1 LPAAWYAS
9 PALIRRA
16 NEWRR
21 FAAAVFLTEGF
32 MVRAFL
38 ICVIGLCAHAA
49 AQTLSPA
56 VKSVVK
62 VDAPVVALTHVRVID
77 GTGAA
82 AREDQTVVI
91 SAGKIASV
99 GDAGSANVPN
109 GAQMLDLHG
118 YSVIPGLVGM
128 HDHLFYPMG
137 SGVFGEMAYSF
148 PRLYLAGGVTTI
160 RTTGALEPYTDLEL
174 RKSIDAGQTPGPKM
188 HVTGPY
194 LEGSGSWAIQMH
206 QLRGPEDAAKTVNFW
221 LDAGVDDFKAYM
233 FITREELG
241 AAIQAA
247 HKRGAKVTGHLCAV
261 TFREAADLGI
271 DDLEH
276 GLFVDTEFL
285 PDKKPDQCPERS
297 EDPIAMAKLDPN
309 AGPLYDTIQYLV
321 QHHVAVT
328 STLPVFEMGSF
339 SGRPTLQK
347 RVLDALSPD
356 SRSAFLA
363 NRIRS
368 SDANYLKQRWG
379 SEVSPWPAAFKK
391 EEEFEYAFSKAGGL
405 LLAGLDPTG
414 MGGVIAGFGDQ
425 REVELLVEAKFTP
438 LEAIHIATYNGAQY
452 LGELD
457 RIGTIAPGKQA
468 DLVVIKGD
476 PSTKIEDIENVE
488 TVFKNGVGYDSGKL
502 VESVRGA
509 VGSR

>member
-1 LPAAWYAS
+1 MRS
-9 PALIRRA
+9 FVALILVGCSA
-16 NEWRR
+16 L
-21 FAAAVFLTEGF
+21 AAAQNLSPE
-32 MVRAFL
+32 VRAF
-38 ICVIGLCAHAA
+38 
-49 AQTLSPA
+49 
-56 VKSVVK
+56 VK
-62 VDAPVVALTHVRVID
+62 VDAPLVALTHVRVID

-91 SAGKIASV
+91 SKGKIESV
-99 GDAGSANVPN
+99 GDAASANVAKD
-109 GAQMLDLHG
+109 AQVIDLHG

-128 HDHLFYPMG
+128 HDHLFYPVG
-137 SGVFGEMAYSF
+137 RGVFGEMAFSF

-160 RTTGALEPYTDLEL
+160 RTTGSLEPYTDLEL
-174 RKSIDAGQTPGPKM
+174 KKSIDGAQTPGPKM

-194 LEGSGSWAIQMH
+194 LEGKGSWAIQLH
-206 QLRGPEDAAKTVNFW
+206 QLTGPDDAVKTVNYW
-221 LDAGVDDFKAYM
+221 LDEGVDNFKAYM
-233 FITREELG
+233 FITRAELK
-241 AAIQAA
+241 AAIEAA

-261 TFREAADLGI
+261 NFREAADLGI

-285 PDKKPDQCPERS
+285 PGKTPDECPEKP
-297 EDPIAMAKLDPN
+297 EDPVNMAKLDVN
-309 AGPLYDTIQYLV
+309 SGPLHDTIEYLV

-339 SGRPTLQK
+339 PGRPTVQK
-347 RVLDALSPD
+347 RVTDAMTTDATNAWLANRLRYSD
-356 SRSAFLA
+356 SAFLKR
-363 NRIRS
+363 NF
-368 SDANYLKQRWG
+368 G
-379 SEVSPWPAAFKK
+379 SEESPLPAAFKK
-391 EEEFEYAFSKAGGL
+391 ELEFEYTFAKAGGL

-425 REVELLVEAKFTP
+425 REVELLVEAGFTP

-457 RIGTIAPGKQA
+457 RIGTIAAGKQA

-476 PSTKIEDIENVE
+476 PSKKIEDIENVE
-488 TVFKNGVGYDSGKL
+488 TVFKDGVGYDSAKL
-502 VESVRGA
+502 IESARGA